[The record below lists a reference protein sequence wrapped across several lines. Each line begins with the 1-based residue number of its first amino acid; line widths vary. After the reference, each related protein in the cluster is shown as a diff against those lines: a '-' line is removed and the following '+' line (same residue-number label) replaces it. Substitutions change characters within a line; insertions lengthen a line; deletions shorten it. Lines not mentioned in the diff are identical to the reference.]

1 LERMSKKAAP
11 EKAPVAKKP
20 ESKKE
25 ASKAKEEPKK
35 EASKGKEEPKKEAPK
50 AAAKSAATESKAAPA
65 KQAAKSAPAKSAAT
79 KSAAG
84 KERTPSSSKPVTK
97 AGSQKPASAAP
108 KAAPAKSAA
117 GPVPESVLKKRKTAE
132 QIAAKRAENRVAKRK
147 TRTVSRRDIFKK
159 AEAYVKE
166 YRTQERE
173 LVRFKRQAKNNGNYY
188 RAAEPRVAFVVR
200 IRGINRLAPKTGK
213 ILQLLRLRQIH
224 SGVFVKLNKA
234 TINMLR
240 MVEPYITYGPPT
252 IKSVSDLMYKRGHGR
267 VNKQRIP
274 LANNAVIQET
284 LGKHGIIC
292 IEDLIHEIYTCGPHF
307 KEANSFLWP
316 FKLSSPLGG
325 LSLKRRHYSE
335 GGQHGNREEDINK
348 LIKRMN

>member
-1 LERMSKKAAP
+1 MSKKAAP
-11 EKAPVAKKP
+11 EKAPAAKKP

-25 ASKAKEEPKK
+25 APKAKEEPKK
-35 EASKGKEEPKKEAPK
+35 EAPKQKEAPK
-50 AAAKSAATESKAAPA
+50 AAKSAATAVPA
-65 KQAAKSAPAKSAAT
+65 KQAAKPASKSAPAKAA
-79 KSAAG
+79 SG

-97 AGSQKPASAAP
+97 AGAQKAASTAAP

-173 LVRFKRQAKNNGNYY
+173 LVRFKRQAKNSGNYY

-252 IKSVSDLMYKRGHGR
+252 IKTVSDLMYKRGHGR

-274 LANNAVIQET
+274 LANNAVIQES